1 MKSDFRSLQNP
12 RIFLISG
19 KSFLTWNFWNSQD
32 LHFRCCQDKYKK
44 QTQIRIPC
52 LMFILPTLKCVCIRK
67 CLFFLTRWVGRV
79 KVWGKFLLKK
89 MAAHAGRLS
98 IRYLRSCK
106 AACYPIVLTGKGG
119 KHGRKTTL
127 WCFHILILRKHI
139 LDFYQ
144 IFCPTSA
151 HASHHSYHHDFI
163 WNLVLILGHFIFKS
177 TIDHK
182 KLSSFYM

>member
-67 CLFFLTRWVGRV
+67 CLFLLTRWVGRV
-79 KVWGKFLLKK
+79 KVWGKFLLRKNGS
-89 MAAHAGRLS
+89 ACWQVVHQIFTILQSGLLPNS
-98 IRYLRSCK
+98 IDRE
-106 AACYPIVLTGKGG
+106 GG
-119 KHGRKTTL
+119 KAWKKNHT
-127 WCFHILILRKHI
+127 
-139 LDFYQ
+139 
-144 IFCPTSA
+144 
-151 HASHHSYHHDFI
+151 
-163 WNLVLILGHFIFKS
+163 LVLPYSDSQGTYTWL
-177 TIDHK
+177 
-182 KLSSFYM
+182 LSDFLSNKHTRVPP